1 MNEEFMLEAVSLL
14 ACFLFLLPFLIA
26 EVFSRRKELDEFT
39 RTKLM
44 KVGRFAYDRF
54 VKEDKSTAKQRTA
67 KFMRDVYNSGELNN
81 KYDLLSEI
89 SK

>member
-1 MNEEFMLEAVSLL
+1 MNEDFIYEEIVCFIWLMLLIPFMVLELL
-14 ACFLFLLPFLIA
+14 KK
-26 EVFSRRKELDEFT
+26 RKVLDEFT

-67 KFMRDVYNSGELNN
+67 QFMRDVYNSGELNN

>member
-1 MNEEFMLEAVSLL
+1 MNEEFILEAVFLL

-26 EVFSRRKELDEFT
+26 EVFNKRKELDEFT

-67 KFMRDVYNSGELNN
+67 QFMREVYNNGELNN
-81 KYDLLSEI
+81 KYDLI
-89 SK
+89 KGA

>member
-1 MNEEFMLEAVSLL
+1 MNEDFIYEAIVFFIWLMLLIPFMVRELL
-14 ACFLFLLPFLIA
+14 QK
-26 EVFSRRKELDEFT
+26 RKALDEFT

-44 KVGRFAYDRF
+44 KVGRFAYDNF
-54 VKEDKSTAKQRTA
+54 VKENPKTAKERTA
-67 KFMRDVYNSGELNN
+67 QFMREVYKNGELNN

>member
-1 MNEEFMLEAVSLL
+1 MNEDFIYEAIVFFIWLMLLIPFMVRELL
-14 ACFLFLLPFLIA
+14 QK
-26 EVFSRRKELDEFT
+26 RKALDEFT

-67 KFMRDVYNSGELNN
+67 QFMREVYNNGELNN